1 MNLEKQLSKKLQ
13 KSEGPKGRQPE
24 FKEQPKPEV
33 QEVYEDVNTILGNVV
48 DEIWEMFD
56 DDGNGTFDV
65 DETTDFIKHTLTEM
79 GESPEY
85 SEIDFLQC
93 FPSFTEHGKG
103 YMTKLEMMIFI
114 KKVAGLDIGA
124 EQAEMGE

>member
-1 MNLEKQLSKKLQ
+1 MSLTHQTTLDSRSPAVKKQATNVSGSRGDNTTKKGKQ
-13 KSEGPKGRQPE
+13 VQEVPKG
-24 FKEQPKPEV
+24 EV
-33 QEVYEDVNTILGNVV
+33 KEVYEDVNTILGKCV

-85 SEIDFLQC
+85 SEVDFL
-93 FPSFTEHGKG
+93 
-103 YMTKLEMMIFI
+103 
-114 KKVAGLDIGA
+114 
-124 EQAEMGE
+124 